1 MNLRCG
7 REGLTAESAEE
18 RLTIFGYN
26 KLEEKEVKLT
36 NIKFHLFYFFWLLVV
51 VILEIWWFISSLVD
65 Y

>member
-7 REGLTAESAEE
+7 SEGLTAESAEE

-36 NIKFHLFYFFWLLVV
+36 NIKFHLFTFFGCW
-51 VILEIWWFISSLVD
+51 
-65 Y
+65 